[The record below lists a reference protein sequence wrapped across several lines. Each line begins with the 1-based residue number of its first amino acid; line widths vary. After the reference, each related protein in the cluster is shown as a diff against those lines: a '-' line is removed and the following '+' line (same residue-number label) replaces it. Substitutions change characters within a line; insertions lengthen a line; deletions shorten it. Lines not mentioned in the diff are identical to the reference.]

1 MPQKKR
7 ESIIVFGSHSDDFVI
22 GAGGAIANYAQDGK
36 KVTSIVFSHG
46 EKSHPWLKEKVV
58 QDMRSKEALE
68 ASDLLGC
75 KTDIYDL
82 GEMKFLEHY
91 QERGLEKEL
100 LKKINKEKP
109 TKIFTHSIED
119 PHPDHKAV
127 YQITLDLYEKLDFK
141 PELYVYSVWNPVS
154 FKTNWPSLYVNITK
168 TFSLKLKALKS
179 FRSQKVHVAYPFL
192 LLLFRAIKNGFKI
205 RTLFAEKFFRI
216 K

>member
-1 MPQKKR
+1 MVKK
-7 ESIIVFGSHSDDFVI
+7 ESVIVFGSHSDDFVI
-22 GAGGAIANYAQDGK
+22 GAGGTIANYTQEGK

-58 QDMRSKEALE
+58 QKMRSKEALE
-68 ASDLLGC
+68 ASQLLGC
-75 KTDIYDL
+75 QTYIYNL
-82 GEMKFLEHY
+82 EEMKFHEHY
-91 QERGLEKEL
+91 EKKGLEQEI
-100 LKKINKEKP
+100 LKRLKKEKP

-127 YQITLDLYEKLDFK
+127 HKITLDLYHQLDFK
-141 PELYVYSVWNPVS
+141 PEVYVYSVWNPVS
-154 FKTNWPSLYVNITK
+154 FKTSWPALYVNITK

-179 FRSQKVHVAYPFL
+179 FRSQKVHVAYPFF

-205 RTLFAEKFFRI
+205 RTLFAEQFYRI

>member
-1 MPQKKR
+1 M
-7 ESIIVFGSHSDDFVI
+7 
-22 GAGGAIANYAQDGK
+22 
-36 KVTSIVFSHG
+36 
-46 EKSHPWLKEKVV
+46 
-58 QDMRSKEALE
+58 
-68 ASDLLGC
+68 
-75 KTDIYDL
+75 
-82 GEMKFLEHY
+82 